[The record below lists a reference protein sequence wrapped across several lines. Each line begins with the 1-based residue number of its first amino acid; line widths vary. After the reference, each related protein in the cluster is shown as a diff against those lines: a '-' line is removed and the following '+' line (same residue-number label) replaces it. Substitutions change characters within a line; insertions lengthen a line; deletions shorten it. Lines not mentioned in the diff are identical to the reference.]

1 MSENFHAPLQE
12 LEDDLARWK
21 AAKKALETE
30 KAVNRERLL
39 EGLSTVDDADY
50 EYLVSVG
57 HREEAL
63 EAEMD
68 TLRQRQLENDK
79 QLSLRLRILVML
91 DVAKALA
98 YLASQ
103 NPRIVRLLM
112 L

>member
-1 MSENFHAPLQE
+1 M
-12 LEDDLARWK
+12 RWK
-21 AAKKALETE
+21 EAKKALEIE
-30 KAVNRERLL
+30 KVVNRERLL
-39 EGLSTVDDADY
+39 EGLGIVDDADH

-112 L
+112 I